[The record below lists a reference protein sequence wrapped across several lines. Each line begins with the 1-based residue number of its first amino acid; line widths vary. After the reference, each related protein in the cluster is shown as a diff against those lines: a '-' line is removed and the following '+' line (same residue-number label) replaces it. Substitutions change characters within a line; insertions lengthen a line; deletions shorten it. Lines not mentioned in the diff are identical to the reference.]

1 MGLAHVATADQ
12 TDTDLRHGTP
22 FLADAC
28 CNRLQNS
35 YPDRTFGAIAIDPHS
50 NDGAFQR
57 GDIMTAGRETI
68 RLTVAQAIVRYL
80 MSQFIEIDGVETRIC
95 GGGFG
100 IFGHGNVP
108 CLGEALFPVHEL
120 PLYRGQNE
128 QSMGFAAAA
137 YSKYHLRKRFMFC
150 TASAGPGTAN
160 LLTAS
165 ALAHANRLPMLMLCG
180 DTFLTRLPDPVL
192 QQLEHFG
199 NPTLGLNDA
208 FKAVTR
214 FWDRITHPA
223 QIIQSL
229 PAALNTMLDPADCG
243 PAFLALPQ
251 DLQGWAYDYP
261 AAFFERRVHRIRR
274 QAPDAAEIADAA
286 KLLSGAK
293 RPMIIAGGGVQY
305 SGAVAE
311 LTTFADAHAIPV
323 VETIAGRANMVAEH
337 ALNIGP
343 VGVTGSD
350 SANVIA
356 AKADVILAVGT
367 RLQDFTTGSWTAFA
381 KDAKIIA
388 MNVGRHDA
396 TKHLSQPVVGDAKLG
411 LVALGQALEDY
422 VAPTGWTDHARAERV
437 KWDSYVATNVAH
449 GNGPNSYTQAIGVVN
464 ELCDARDRIV
474 TAAGGLPAEVTA
486 NWRTRD
492 IGTVD
497 VEFGFSC
504 MGYEIAGGW
513 GARIAQSELESTA
526 DTVVFVGDGSYLLMN
541 SDIYS
546 SVLTQKKLIVLVLD
560 NGGFA
565 VINKLQNNTGNE
577 SFNNLIKDCPTVPE
591 PFAVDFE
598 GHARSMGAD
607 AVTVANPAELGEAF
621 KRAKAA
627 DKTTVIVMQV
637 DPYDGWTTEG
647 HTWWEVGTAEVSES
661 ATVREKHAEW
671 ESERVK
677 QRQGI

>member
-1 MGLAHVATADQ
+1 MTG
-12 TDTDLRHGTP
+12 
-22 FLADAC
+22 
-28 CNRLQNS
+28 N
-35 YPDRTFGAIAIDPHS
+35 
-50 NDGAFQR
+50 
-57 GDIMTAGRETI
+57 GDTI

-80 MSQFIEIDGVETRIC
+80 MNQFIEIDGVETRIC

-108 CLGEALFPVHEL
+108 CLGEALYPVHEEM

-137 YSKYHLRKRFMFC
+137 YAKYHLRRRFMFC

-160 LLTAS
+160 LLTAA

-199 NPTLGLNDA
+199 NPALGLNDA
-208 FKAVTR
+208 FKAVSR
-214 FWDRITHPA
+214 YWDRITHPA
-223 QIIQSL
+223 QVIQTL
-229 PAALNTMLDPADCG
+229 PAALATMLDPADCG

-261 AAFFERRVHRIRR
+261 EALFERRVHRIRR
-274 QAPDAAEIADAA
+274 QAPDAAEVAEAA
-286 KLLSGAK
+286 EALKAAE

-311 LTTFADAHAIPV
+311 LTAFAEAHGIPV
-323 VETIAGRANMVAEH
+323 VETIAGRANMLATH
-337 ALNIGP
+337 PLNIGP
-343 VGVTGSD
+343 IGVTGSD
-350 SANVIA
+350 SANAIA
-356 AKADVILAVGT
+356 ERADVVLAVGT

-381 KDAKIIA
+381 QNARLIGL
-388 MNVGRHDA
+388 NVGRHDA
-396 TKHLSQPVVGDAKLG
+396 HKHLSLPVVGDAKLG
-411 LVALGQALEDY
+411 LTALGEAMGDY
-422 VAPTGWTDHARAERV
+422 HAPASWQSYARQERET
-437 KWDSYVATNVAH
+437 WDAYVATNVAH
-449 GNGPNSYTQAIGVVN
+449 GNRPNSYAQAIGVVN
-464 ELCDARDRIV
+464 DLCDARDRVV

-486 NWRTRD
+486 NWRTLD

-513 GARIAQSELESTA
+513 GARIAQAEAEPER
-526 DTVVFVGDGSYLLMN
+526 DTIVFVGDGSYLLMN

-577 SFNNLIKDCPTVPE
+577 SFNNLIADCPTVPE

-598 GHARSMGAD
+598 AHARSMGAD

-621 KRAKAA
+621 KAAKASA
-627 DKTTVIVMQV
+627 KTTVIVMQV
-637 DPYDGWTTEG
+637 DPYEGWTTQG
-647 HTWWEVGTAEVSES
+647 HAWWEVGTPEVSES
-661 ATVREKHAEW
+661 ESVREKHAEQ
-671 ESERVK
+671 EASRIR
-677 QRQGI
+677 QRQGV